1 MVTWRY
7 RCKSVARIGLGGVA
21 IALWGL
27 SASPQIPARAQVG
40 TIQTQID
47 AIAPVPSVE
56 LAVEAA
62 WDEAVVRDREKL
74 QEAISA
80 SLNYLNTPSARA
92 DYRDYPIDG
101 VTLERVR
108 DSLLRFQ
115 MLLESTQAATDLQVA
130 VMEEFEFYQAA
141 GNDGQGTVEITGYF
155 TPTYRASRTP
165 TDDYRYP
172 LFQLPSDFAEW
183 QSPHPMRQD
192 LEGADG
198 LQWRQGVLA
207 GQELV
212 WLSDRLE
219 AFLIQVQGSAQ
230 LQLEE
235 GGTMSV
241 GYAGGTDYPYTSIG
255 KQLVADGVFTL
266 EELTLPKVL
275 DYFAQNPTHLDD
287 YIPRNQR
294 FVFFEETTG
303 TPPLGSLGVP
313 VVAGRSIATDKTLM
327 PPGALALLNGL
338 LPQLQTDG
346 SIALEEASRFV
357 LDHDTGSAI
366 QGPGRVDIFS
376 GIGDE
381 AKAIAGE
388 INHSGQLYYLLLK
401 QE

>member
-1 MVTWRY
+1 MVEQR
-7 RCKSVARIGLGGVA
+7 RLLELVARRRSLGFA
-21 IALWGL
+21 IAVLAL
-27 SASPQIPARAQVG
+27 SVSFPILARAQV
-40 TIQTQID
+40 D
-47 AIAPVPSVE
+47 AIAPVPNEEVS
-56 LAVEAA
+56 VEAA
-62 WDEAVVRDREKL
+62 LDEMVGRDLEMLQQAV
-74 QEAISA
+74 AA
-80 SLNYLNTPSARA
+80 SLSYLNTPSAQA
-92 DYRDYPIDG
+92 DYRDYPVEG

-115 MLLESTQAATDLQVA
+115 TLLETVPTETALQTA
-130 VMEEFEFYQAA
+130 VLEEFEFYQAT

-155 TPTYRASRTP
+155 TPTYRASRIP
-165 TDDYRYP
+165 TEEYRYP
-172 LFQLPSDFAEW
+172 LFQLPPTFSEW
-183 QSPHPMRQD
+183 QSPHPTRQD

-198 LQWRQGVLA
+198 LQWQQGLLA

-230 LQLEE
+230 LELAD
-235 GGTMSV
+235 GGTLSV

-255 KQLVADGVFTL
+255 KQLVEDGVFTL

-275 DYFAQNPTHLDD
+275 DYFAQNPAHLDD

-313 VVAGRSIATDKTLM
+313 VVAGRSIATDKTLI
-327 PPGALALLNGL
+327 PPGALALLNGPF
-338 LPQLQTDG
+338 PQPQEDG
-346 SIALEEASRFV
+346 TFALTETSRFV

-366 QGPGRVDIFS
+366 QGPGRVDLFS

-388 INHSGQLYYLLLK
+388 INHTGQLYYLLLR